1 MSETAATPSIPWP
14 RLALRVAR
22 TAARMAALGLLVAA
36 GLISIVASGA
46 DCLGVLCR
54 EPLQPPGPVA
64 PMSVFPQRY
73 TFGGEPLP
81 VTVRLAQAVPAG
93 ETATFTVSA
102 TFPAGAIGLPVG
114 LTIPA
119 GSSSL
124 TFNVATGTVGDFVD
138 GRVDVTWTNRVE
150 NGVITPLTGGQPAT
164 LMPEPTAVAL
174 SFTPNAVPGGQ
185 ASTLQVAIT
194 PVYPVSMTVELSADS
209 ALVSVPAQLA
219 VSGNAVSRSELI
231 STGTTDTAQAVNIT
245 ARLRG
250 VVDIESL
257 LVNTTVSGQLP
268 LAVAVSGGG
277 RLTSSPA
284 GINCGSACS
293 ACSALFNIGSVVTL
307 TPLANAGQRFFGWGG
322 DGDCS
327 DGVVTLSTQRNC
339 TALFSVQLVP
349 PPSGSGWAQLGS
361 ALAASSDVDPTPS
374 LAMDGANPVVA
385 YVEAVGGDA
394 ARLHVRR
401 LEGGS
406 WVSLG
411 GAALNA
417 GSITAASEP
426 TLSLT
431 PNGLPY
437 VAWSQ
442 GNGLQQNVFVARFN
456 GSAWESVGAAGVP
469 LNFSAGSDARSPS
482 LAFGASG
489 QPMVAWVENGAVRFK
504 RFDGSSWVAASG
516 GNGPASGVADRVRLA
531 SDANGVPV
539 LAWTEGSGANRV
551 IRVARDLG
559 FTPLGTQVNAAAPA
573 DRTAIDHFG
582 LLADT
587 SGGYV
592 TWGQGAAPFDILT
605 RHWDG
610 SAWVDAGNNR
620 VINNNPNQLVS
631 LAIDRVNLAV
641 AHSWSLINADVSNLG
656 VSRLSAVSDNWL
668 VVVPSFNDVR
678 QEQAASLSLQMVT
691 TSSPVI
697 ASSHRDAQNRYGL
710 RVRRYFP

>member
-1 MSETAATPSIPWP
+1 MSETAATPGIPWP
-14 RLALRVAR
+14 RLAPRLAR

-36 GLISIVASGA
+36 GLISIVASGGGG
-46 DCLGVLCR
+46 DCGAPLC
-54 EPLQPPGPVA
+54 PAPPSPPGPVA
-64 PMSVFPQRY
+64 PMSVFPERY

-102 TFPAGAIGLPVG
+102 TFPAGAIGLPGG

-124 TFNVATGTVGDFVD
+124 TFNVATGAVGDFVD
-138 GRVDVTWTNRVE
+138 GRIDVTWTNRVE
-150 NGVITPLTGGQPAT
+150 NGVTTPLTGGQPAT
-164 LMPEPTAVAL
+164 LMPEPTALAL

-209 ALVSVPAQLA
+209 ALVTVPAQLA
-219 VSGNAVSRSELI
+219 VSGNAVSRSEPI
-231 STGTTDTAQAVNIT
+231 STATADTAQAVNIT

-250 VVDIESL
+250 VVDTESL

-284 GINCGSACS
+284 GIDCGS
-293 ACSALFNIGSVVTL
+293 ACSALFNIGTVVTL
-307 TPLANAGQRFFGWGG
+307 TPLADAGQRFFGWGG

-339 TALFSVQLVP
+339 TAIFSAQLVSP
-349 PPSGSGWAQLGS
+349 PQGNGWAQLGS
-361 ALAASSDVDPTPS
+361 ALAASSDADPTPS

-385 YVEAVGGDA
+385 YVEAVAGDA

-401 LEGGS
+401 LEDSS

-426 TLSLT
+426 ALSLT

-456 GSAWESVGAAGVP
+456 GTAWESVGAAGVP

-482 LAFGASG
+482 LAFGAQG

-504 RFDGSSWVAASG
+504 LFDGSNWVAGSG

-539 LAWTEGSGANRV
+539 LAWTEGAGANRA
-551 IRVARDLG
+551 IRVARDFG

-582 LLADT
+582 LLADA

-620 VINNNPNQLVS
+620 VINNN
-631 LAIDRVNLAV
+631 
-641 AHSWSLINADVSNLG
+641 
-656 VSRLSAVSDNWL
+656 SDNWL

-678 QEQAASLSLQMVT
+678 QEQAASLSLAMVT

-697 ASSHRDAQNRYGL
+697 ASSHRDAQNQYEL